1 MDSSIPV
8 LSLILVLLQF
18 SVSMDTC
25 SFCHLKSFDTKVQVD
40 AVKQDK
46 HLIILFFLRRGNQAD
61 LLLGSFSFGGLL
73 LGLGARL
80 PPGLVVLLVLL
91 QVLVSLAVA
100 LPSLLVVVG
109 VRRRLLVTSAGRQS
123 TARV

>member
-1 MDSSIPV
+1 MIINT
-8 LSLILVLLQF
+8 LLLI
-18 SVSMDTC
+18 T
-25 SFCHLKSFDTKVQVD
+25 
-40 AVKQDK
+40 
-46 HLIILFFLRRGNQAD
+46 LFFLRRGNQAD

-80 PPGLVVLLVLL
+80 PPGLFVLLVLL

-109 VRRRLLVTSAGRQS
+109 VRRRLLITGTGSQS
-123 TARV
+123 TAREQKFRNDVNAAAGLTDL